1 MAALREARRGGN
13 GDHVDVSMFEVVAIM
28 LTLYPYM
35 FGALMGSRELTAV
48 RMMETPGC
56 EKTADGWIGF
66 CCNSVEQ
73 AAAFWKLVGM
83 PQLAEVPD
91 LVSAAGRSLDRDG
104 VLPLFEDELLART
117 TADLLSE
124 AVASRIPAV
133 PVGHAADLLTNEH
146 LATRGAYVKSPHG
159 FDQPRV
165 PYTIGER
172 RRRPPALA
180 PAVGEHSDQ
189 PWSEPWDA
197 PPAPGERRRPLEG
210 IRVLDLTTWLAGPIA
225 AHTFAGL
232 GAEVIKVESC
242 HRFDNMRLT
251 ATKRY
256 SDDYWWEF
264 APLFHGV
271 NAGKRDIT
279 LDLATEDGRRL
290 ARDLVQQCDVLIE
303 NGTPRVLDQFGLGW
317 DVVHSLNDQT
327 IVVRMPAFGLTGPW
341 RDRPGFAQSME
352 QLSGMAMIT
361 GFPDGPPTNPRG
373 PCDAIQAMQAAI
385 ATLAALDAR
394 EQTGVASMVEV
405 TMVETILAI
414 VAESQLEHQVHGVD
428 LERMGNRG
436 PYAAPQGV
444 YPCRGEEK
452 WLAVAVQTDAQWDG
466 LRAALDLPD
475 DPPWTTMAGR
485 QSAHDDLDARIGAWA
500 AGQDIEPAVA
510 HLLSY
515 GVPAASV
522 ESGYYLHR
530 NEQLVDR
537 GFFEEVEHAFAG
549 RYGTPGLPFR
559 LASVKRW
566 FERAAPFAGPAQR
579 RDPLESARSLSRGA
593 RTAARQWCD
602 RRPHLRSLPLL
613 TGWKPAGRIPVQSPR
628 RRSIGDKRP
637 AERSLAQPG
646 DKKRQERRARR
657 PQGARSTGKLPDHVG
672 SEVRDRSTTPRR
684 TSQHASRFS
693 RTPFHADGH
702 GLMALADLE
711 AHARLHRRDQTDD
724 PLSDAVALG
733 DGLGQIFLVEAG
745 APPSLHVIE
754 RDHRPSRRGGQAP
767 AVISDPGCG
776 RLGVRHELFQAD
788 TLRPQAGPDSVLVE
802 QPGQLPLENQP
813 VVHGQTLR

>member
-1 MAALREARRGGN
+1 MTGERLHPPLFGVRVVDASAGLPGAFCAKHLADAGAEVVRVEPAAGAALRHWSIGARQDPHGDGPLFQFLAAGTRSVVGGSETVERLAAEANVVIDDGPPGAASRLGETYPHLVLTTITPFGTHGPWADRPATEFTLQAWTGSIALRGTPDRPPLHAGGRIGEWATGISAAVGTMAALREARRSGN
-13 GDHVDVSMFEVVAIM
+13 GDHVDVSMFEVVTIM

-35 FGALMGSRELTAV
+35 FGALMGFPELPAV

-83 PQLAEVPD
+83 PQLAEVPEF
-91 LVSAAGRSLDRDG
+91 VSAASRSLDRAG
-104 VLPLFEDELLART
+104 VLPLFEDALLAQT

-124 AVASRIPAV
+124 AVALRIPAV
-133 PVGHAADLLTNEH
+133 PLGHAADLLTNEH
-146 LATRGAYVKSPHG
+146 LRARGAYVDSPHG
-159 FDQPRV
+159 FHQPRV

-172 RRRPPALA
+172 PRRQPARA
-180 PAVGEHSDQ
+180 PSVGQHAEEA
-189 PWSEPWDA
+189 WSEPWEA
-197 PPAPGERRRPLEG
+197 PPAPGERRRPLDG

-242 HRFDNMRLT
+242 HRFDNMRLS

-256 SDDYWWEF
+256 SDDHWWEF

-290 ARDLVQQCDVLIE
+290 ARELVQQCDVLIE
-303 NGTPRVLDQFGLGW
+303 NGTPRVLDQLGLGW

-373 PCDAIQAMQAAI
+373 PCDAIQAMQASI
-385 ATLAALDAR
+385 ATLAALEAR

-414 VAESQLEHQVHGVD
+414 VAESQLEHEVHGVD

-436 PYAAPQGV
+436 PYAAPQGL

-452 WLAVAVQTDAQWDG
+452 WLAVAVQTDAEWDG

-475 DPPWTTMAGR
+475 DPALTTMAGR
-485 QSAHDDLDARIGAWA
+485 QAAHDDLDARIGAWA
-500 AGQDIEPAVA
+500 GGQDLEAAVA
-510 HLLSY
+510 HLLAH

-522 ESGYYLHR
+522 ESGFFLHF

-537 GFFEEVEHAFAG
+537 GFFEEVEHPFAG

-559 LASVKRW
+559 LASVERW
-566 FERAAPFAGPAQR
+566 FQRAAP
-579 RDPLESARSLSRGA
+579 SLGQHNDEVLSG
-593 RTAARQWCD
+593 
-602 RRPHLRSLPLL
+602 LL
-613 TGWKPAGRIPVQSPR
+613 GVSQEERERLHDTGV
-628 RRSIGDKRP
+628 IGDRI
-637 AERSLAQPG
+637 
-646 DKKRQERRARR
+646 
-657 PQGARSTGKLPDHVG
+657 
-672 SEVRDRSTTPRR
+672 
-684 TSQHASRFS
+684 SRH
-693 RTPFHADGH
+693 FHA
-702 GLMALADLE
+702 
-711 AHARLHRRDQTDD
+711 
-724 PLSDAVALG
+724 
-733 DGLGQIFLVEAG
+733 
-745 APPSLHVIE
+745 
-754 RDHRPSRRGGQAP
+754 
-767 AVISDPGCG
+767 
-776 RLGVRHELFQAD
+776 
-788 TLRPQAGPDSVLVE
+788 
-802 QPGQLPLENQP
+802 
-813 VVHGQTLR
+813 

>member
-1 MAALREARRGGN
+1 MTVERLHPPLFGVRVVDASAGLPGAFCAKHLADAGAEVVRVEPAEGVALRRWSISERQDPHGDGPLFQFLAGGTRSVVGETGTVERLAAEAHVVIDDGPPGAASRLRETYPHLVLTTITPFGTHGPWADRPATEFTLQAWTGSIASRGTPDRPPVHAGGRIGEWATGISAAVGTMAALREARRGGN

-28 LTLYPYM
+28 LTLYPFM
-35 FGALMGSRELTAV
+35 FGALMGSRELTAA

-83 PQLAEVPD
+83 PQLAEVPEF
-91 LVSAAGRSLDRDG
+91 VSAARRSLDRAG
-104 VLPLFEDELLART
+104 VLPLFEEALLTRT
-117 TADLLSE
+117 TADLLAE
-124 AVASRIPAV
+124 AVALRIPTV
-133 PVGHAADLLTNEH
+133 PVGHAADLLANEH
-146 LATRGAYVKSPHG
+146 LEARGAYVKSPHG
-159 FDQPRV
+159 FHQPRV

-172 RRRPPALA
+172 PRRPPALA
-180 PAVGEHSDQ
+180 PAVGEHSNQ
-189 PWSEPWDA
+189 PWSEPWGA
-197 PPAPGERRRPLEG
+197 LPAPGERRLPLEG

-256 SDDYWWEF
+256 TDDQWWEF
-264 APLFHGV
+264 GPLFHGV

-290 ARDLVQQCDVLIE
+290 ARDLAQQCDVLIE

-327 IVVRMPAFGLTGPW
+327 IVVRMPAFGLAGPW

-385 ATLAALDAR
+385 ATLAALEAR
-394 EQTGVASMVEV
+394 EQTGVASLVEV

-414 VAESQLEHQVHGVD
+414 VAESQLEHEVHGVD

-436 PYAAPQGV
+436 PYAAPQGL

-475 DPPWTTMAGR
+475 DPALATRAGR
-485 QSAHDDLDARIGAWA
+485 QAAHDDLDARIGAWA
-500 AGQDIEPAVA
+500 AGQDIEAAVA
-510 HLLSY
+510 RLLAH

-522 ESGYYLHR
+522 ESGFYLHA

-537 GFFEEVEHAFAG
+537 GFFEGVEHPFAG

-559 LASVKRW
+559 LASVERW
-566 FERAAPFAGPAQR
+566 FERAAPSLGQHNDEILSTLLRVSPEERQR
-579 RDPLESARSLSRGA
+579 LHD
-593 RTAARQWCD
+593 
-602 RRPHLRSLPLL
+602 
-613 TGWKPAGRIPVQSPR
+613 TGV
-628 RRSIGDKRP
+628 IGDRI
-637 AERSLAQPG
+637 
-646 DKKRQERRARR
+646 
-657 PQGARSTGKLPDHVG
+657 
-672 SEVRDRSTTPRR
+672 
-684 TSQHASRFS
+684 SRH
-693 RTPFHADGH
+693 FH
-702 GLMALADLE
+702 
-711 AHARLHRRDQTDD
+711 
-724 PLSDAVALG
+724 S
-733 DGLGQIFLVEAG
+733 
-745 APPSLHVIE
+745 
-754 RDHRPSRRGGQAP
+754 
-767 AVISDPGCG
+767 
-776 RLGVRHELFQAD
+776 
-788 TLRPQAGPDSVLVE
+788 
-802 QPGQLPLENQP
+802 
-813 VVHGQTLR
+813 